1 MAKKTEL
8 TKREVVVVALHL
20 LGGATR
26 GIDTEHVAMK
36 AFELAPG
43 MFSWKHF
50 ADQVDKDLVRV
61 LLFDAR
67 KSEFG
72 AHVTGRVSQGWMLT
86 EAGCEFAEAA
96 AKRLGGG
103 AVQQRRQSREDARRV
118 AQERQRLESTDA
130 YQKVRTGHAEQVSER
145 EAEVFFRLN
154 AYITGESRD
163 RKLDQIANMFADDDE
178 LSRVIRIV
186 RERVPSHG

>member
-1 MAKKTEL
+1 MAKRIDL
-8 TKREVVVVALHL
+8 SKREVVVVALHL

-26 GIDTEHVAMK
+26 NIDTEHVAMK

-50 ADQVDKDLVRV
+50 PDQVDKDLVRV

-67 KSEFG
+67 KPEFG

-86 EAGCEFAEAA
+86 EAGCEIADTAV
-96 AKRLGGG
+96 KRLEVA
-103 AVQQRRQSREDARRV
+103 AVPDRRQSREDARRV
-118 AQERQRLESTDA
+118 GQERQRLESTDA
-130 YQKVRTGHAEQVSER
+130 CQKVRSGQAEAVSER

-163 RKLDQIANMFADDDE
+163 RKLDQIANMFMDDE
-178 LSRVIRIV
+178 EMSRVIRLV
-186 RERVPSHG
+186 RGRVPTHG